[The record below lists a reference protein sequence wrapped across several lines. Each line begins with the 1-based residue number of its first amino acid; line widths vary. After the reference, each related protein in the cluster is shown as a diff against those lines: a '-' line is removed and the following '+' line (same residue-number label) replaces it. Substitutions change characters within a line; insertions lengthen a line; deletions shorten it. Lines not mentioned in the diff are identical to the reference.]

1 MRLDIGSGPIP
12 AAGFVSVDCRGAP
25 DILADLEDAE
35 GFLRAVRAYSA
46 EPVSEV
52 RASHVLEHVRNLCP
66 LLDAIWE
73 LLEPGGLLV
82 ATVPHKDCET
92 AWNDPTHVRWF
103 LPATFAYFTDHRHFR
118 YLRHYWKM
126 HEAPRNLDAYNQP
139 VPEHTAWCNFRCVL
153 RKETEP

>member
-1 MRLDIGSGPIP
+1 MVSKPRSFLVLIRLPSSSYQYRTATSKP
-12 AAGFVSVDCRGAP
+12 
-25 DILADLEDAE
+25 L
-35 GFLRAVRAYSA
+35 YSWITPESLFSSSYSYRMA
-46 EPVSEV
+46 
-52 RASHVLEHVRNLCP
+52 C
-66 LLDAIWE
+66 
-73 LLEPGGLLV
+73 
-82 ATVPHKDCET
+82 
-92 AWNDPTHVRWF
+92 WF